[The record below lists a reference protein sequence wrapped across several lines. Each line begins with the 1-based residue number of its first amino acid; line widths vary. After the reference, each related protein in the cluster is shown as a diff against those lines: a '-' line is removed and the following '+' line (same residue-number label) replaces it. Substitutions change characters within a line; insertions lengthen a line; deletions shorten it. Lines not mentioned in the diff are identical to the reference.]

1 MRIFPYG
8 ASHKTCFDVISQVH
22 ICIEV
27 MFSVGIQLNCDSS
40 QENSAVVI
48 FFKKIAAVFLLPAAT
63 EVKTQAIKVMN

>member
-1 MRIFPYG
+1 
-8 ASHKTCFDVISQVH
+8 
-22 ICIEV
+22 

-48 FFKKIAAVFLLPAAT
+48 FFKKIAAVFLLPVAT